1 MNCGHFQED
10 LYDFLDDTLAPAKKA
25 AAEEHLRT
33 CGACRD
39 LVQGELALTETLST
53 RLERAVEPVALDA
66 AGRRKIAEALRRS
79 TAEATHPD
87 SVSFLARLF
96 GMRGSELGTAGAV
109 IQSPW
114 RLALPVAAAALL
126 LVAGIWVGPR
136 FLRERSASRIA
147 PGSVAVA
154 EPFVAVHASDSVPVY
169 TFQNDG
175 NYVVDAITIDMLS
188 MDGSLPL
195 TR

>member
-10 LYDFLDDTLAPAKKA
+10 LYEYLDDTLAPAEKV
-25 AAEEHLRT
+25 AAEAHLRT

-39 LVQGELALTETLST
+39 LVQGELALAHALSSQ
-53 RLERAVEPVALDA
+53 LERAVESVALDA
-66 AGRRKIAEALRRS
+66 AGRGRITDAVRRS
-79 TAEATHPD
+79 TAAARRPD

-96 GMRGSELGTAGAV
+96 GMGALEPGTPGAV
-109 IQSPW
+109 SQSPW
-114 RLALPVAAAALL
+114 RFALPVAAAALL
-126 LVAGIWVGPR
+126 MVTGIWVGPR
-136 FLRERSASRIA
+136 LLRERSASRIA